1 MESDEDDEETQ
12 ASFCRF
18 LDDNFKLP
26 ISAYAPDCV
35 PKVEIKERL
44 DRKGSGERVHKKTA
58 MGDCRY
64 QIINKLRIK
73 LFHISIDILNVL
85 IIFNFVKEVHNAF
98 DLLVR
103 IRDGVVSEALQVSF
117 DNIYLA
123 CFEGIVHCS
132 V

>member
-1 MESDEDDEETQ
+1 MLSRDV
-12 ASFCRF
+12 RF
-18 LDDNFKLP
+18 KKYRYSLFPPNAHATPLDHC
-26 ISAYAPDCV
+26 YW
-35 PKVEIKERL
+35 L